1 MKKQF
6 GEIMNK
12 EDKNSEEL
20 RTTEILEEIKISDSM
35 SEVVD
40 EEIIDELQDEIFEKL
55 RISLIQE
62 ARLVKRFYDFCLE
75 FNSFEYDEMGM
86 NMEEADEVLE
96 RANKIRDK
104 LLNALM
110 EHSSYK
116 FTNIKTD
123 EVYYK
128 ILFDI
133 MIEDNVKHCIIE
145 ADIDSFDLE
154 VY

>member
-6 GEIMNK
+6 GEIMSK
-12 EDKNSEEL
+12 EIKEIDKVKES
-20 RTTEILEEIKISDSM
+20 RKTEILDEVNSD
-35 SEVVD
+35 ELGD
-40 EEIIDELQDEIFEKL
+40 EEVIDELQDEIFEKL
-55 RISLIQE
+55 RVSLIQE

-96 RANKIRDK
+96 RANKIRNK

-133 MIEDNVKHCIIE
+133 IVEDGVKHCMIE
-145 ADIDSFDLE
+145 ADVDSFDLE